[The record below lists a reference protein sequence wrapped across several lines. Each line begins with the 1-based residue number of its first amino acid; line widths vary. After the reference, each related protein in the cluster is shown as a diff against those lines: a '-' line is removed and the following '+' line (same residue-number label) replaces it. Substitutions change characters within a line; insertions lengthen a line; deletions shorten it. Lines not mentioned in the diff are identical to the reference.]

1 MIEPDGSVSSAQA
14 VADPNDTGLP
24 PGTFPGGAPLSDP
37 AVPLMPDEAVRSPN
51 GSAKLGRLKLAR
63 STAVRHL
70 MRASLGIVFVLGF
83 AGCDPPSPRTTLEP
97 DPAPDALV
105 VARPIAR
112 RERPSLETPTRA
124 ETPVVVEL
132 FSSEGCSSCPPADLV
147 LGELSTKQGIP
158 GANVIALELHVDYW
172 NDLGWADP
180 FSSSDFSARQRG
192 YSRAASRRGA
202 FTPEAIVDGRAS
214 VVGSD
219 TGRLTS
225 EVEAAA
231 ARAHIDVTLRTRNDG
246 SLEAVSSARPS
257 EASSYWLAITEAGL
271 VTEVKAGENRGQT
284 LRHAPVVRSL
294 ERVGS
299 VTLEPTRI
307 ELRPSNRRRVS
318 SAPWCSFNTTTISPS
333 SARTR
338 YL

>member
-1 MIEPDGSVSSAQA
+1 MRDA
-14 VADPNDTGLP
+14 
-24 PGTFPGGAPLSDP
+24 
-37 AVPLMPDEAVRSPN
+37 RSPN

-70 MRASLGIVFVLGF
+70 MRASLGIAFVLGF

-192 YSRAASRRGA
+192 YSRAASRRGS

-299 VTLEPTRI
+299 VTLEPTHI
-307 ELRPSNRRRVS
+307 ELPPIK
-318 SAPWCSFNTTTISPS
+318 SAKGELSAVVFVQHDDDLAIIGANTVPL
-333 SARTR
+333 ARAPGG
-338 YL
+338 